1 MKTAKLIL
9 AFGFILGCAQWASAQ
24 VKIGDRPLELGEER
38 LLELERAGELF
49 IVTDSLEIGITNSLV
64 TNVPSVDAMM
74 LKLYGYGL
82 GQFTGSQNYF
92 LGTNTLGEVLEFP
105 LTLDLVTNSTTAN
118 LSLFNGTN
126 NFGDVDLTGLDS
138 VFSTNTQLIDSLMMI
153 RTLINEVSADVDS
166 DLDTVQINE
175 LIAEIQLEVNA
186 AGDQTILTFFE
197 NLDPSID
204 PADRHTISIE
214 LGNVFATDFQ
224 LEDTAAV
231 LRDLVFYRSDG
242 SLDEDRT
249 VTGDGHSL
257 DFTGI
262 DSFNVNSSNTTFS
275 STGNTSIS
283 SDGEVSITSTN
294 GNVTIDAST
303 DSIGLIGIVTLDEY
317 PALPI
322 ETNFNNILG
331 IDANG
336 NVINVSAGSILGTEE
351 DSVIYNHNGTLRSER
366 TMTMGSFDLRFAGS
380 TDTTVI
386 ASDGRVAIGTTSF
399 TPNSTGSNPSDVKLE
414 VNGDI
419 LARRVHSS
427 SDKRFKKNIHKI
439 DSALEKVLQL
449 NGVTYD
455 WRVDEF
461 KNRNFSRTKQVG
473 FIAQNVESVLP
484 EVVQTYGDGYKAVDY
499 AKITALLNEAIK
511 EQQVQIKQQAA
522 LIRAQQD
529 ALSSVLVEV
538 QSLRGMLEDAKRDVP
553 SKCEQTTTE

>member
-1 MKTAKLIL
+1 M
-9 AFGFILGCAQWASAQ
+9 
-24 VKIGDRPLELGEER
+24 
-38 LLELERAGELF
+38 
-49 IVTDSLEIGITNSLV
+49 
-64 TNVPSVDAMM
+64 
-74 LKLYGYGL
+74 
-82 GQFTGSQNYF
+82 
-92 LGTNTLGEVLEFP
+92 
-105 LTLDLVTNSTTAN
+105 
-118 LSLFNGTN
+118 
-126 NFGDVDLTGLDS
+126 
-138 VFSTNTQLIDSLMMI
+138 
-153 RTLINEVSADVDS
+153 
-166 DLDTVQINE
+166 
-175 LIAEIQLEVNA
+175 
-186 AGDQTILTFFE
+186 
-197 NLDPSID
+197 
-204 PADRHTISIE
+204 
-214 LGNVFATDFQ
+214 
-224 LEDTAAV
+224 
-231 LRDLVFYRSDG
+231 
-242 SLDEDRT
+242 
-249 VTGDGHSL
+249 
-257 DFTGI
+257 
-262 DSFNVNSSNTTFS
+262 
-275 STGNTSIS
+275 
-283 SDGEVSITSTN
+283 
-294 GNVTIDAST
+294 
-303 DSIGLIGIVTLDEY
+303 TLDEY

-553 SKCEQTTTE
+553 SKSEQTTTE